1 MTTDAIRRQQREH
14 SGCGKRHIPEATAN
28 KKKLGF
34 PVPIRV
40 WLKEDKYYNK
50 VMEKLTGETAKKYFD
65 TVALK
70 KLMEDHRNGKADN
83 SRKIWTV
90 YVFLIWHEVYMESDE
105 VNVPA

>member
-1 MTTDAIRRQQREH
+1 M
-14 SGCGKRHIPEATAN
+14 
-28 KKKLGF
+28 
-34 PVPIRV
+34 PIRV

>member
-1 MTTDAIRRQQREH
+1 M
-14 SGCGKRHIPEATAN
+14 
-28 KKKLGF
+28 
-34 PVPIRV
+34 PIRV
-40 WLKEDKYYNK
+40 CLKEDKYYNK

>member
-1 MTTDAIRRQQREH
+1 MMLNNYDFNHTENNN
-14 SGCGKRHIPEATAN
+14 E
-28 KKKLGF
+28 
-34 PVPIRV
+34 
-40 WLKEDKYYNK
+40 
-50 VMEKLTGETAKKYFD
+50 MEKLTGETAKKYFD

>member
-1 MTTDAIRRQQREH
+1 
-14 SGCGKRHIPEATAN
+14 
-28 KKKLGF
+28 
-34 PVPIRV
+34 
-40 WLKEDKYYNK
+40 
-50 VMEKLTGETAKKYFD
+50 MEKLTGETAKKYFD